1 MQYRTGNAH
10 HDMLKLSGRIVNM
23 PPCADTRPRTVH
35 KHLERIRLK
44 QGVET
49 CVAAVMRVLAA
60 CDQSPARESNNIWM
74 KSGNCAL
81 SAGDN
86 SY

>member
-1 MQYRTGNAH
+1 MHDGTGNAH
-10 HDMLKLSGRIVNM
+10 HDMLKPPGRIVNI
-23 PPCADTRPRTVH
+23 PPCADTRPRTVQ

-49 CVAAVMRVLAA
+49 CMAAAMRVLAA
-60 CDQSPARESNNIWM
+60 CDQSTVRESNNIWM

-81 SAGDN
+81 SAGDS

>member
-1 MQYRTGNAH
+1 
-10 HDMLKLSGRIVNM
+10 M

-35 KHLERIRLK
+35 KHLERICLK

-49 CVAAVMRVLAA
+49 CMVAAMRVLAA
-60 CDQSPARESNNIWM
+60 CDQSPVRESNNIWM

-81 SAGDN
+81 SAGDK